1 MLTSLVGRIPR
12 PGLRGSARGRAAL
25 LIGSLDHSASAKV
38 YLGLHRYSL
47 SYEGHGIQQGQEQ
60 VMVGYAKA
68 VYVREQDTAL
78 WERAEAYAAKRRM
91 TVSAVVLS
99 ALEAYLN
106 DVEDS

>member
-1 MLTSLVGRIPR
+1 
-12 PGLRGSARGRAAL
+12 
-25 LIGSLDHSASAKV
+25 
-38 YLGLHRYSL
+38 
-47 SYEGHGIQQGQEQ
+47 
-60 VMVGYAKA
+60 MVGYAKA